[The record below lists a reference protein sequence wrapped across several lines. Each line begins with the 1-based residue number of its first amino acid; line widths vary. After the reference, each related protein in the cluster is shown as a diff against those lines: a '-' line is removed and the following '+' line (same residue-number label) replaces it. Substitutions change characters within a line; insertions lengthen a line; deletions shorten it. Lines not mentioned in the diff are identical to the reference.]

1 MGDARTE
8 RVSDVL
14 ARMSK
19 SEIMRKINEGI
30 PYRMGESIGLSES
43 YAKERGRADG
53 NICLW
58 CDEFFEKHYDMKT
71 LQPKPAASAA

>member
-8 RVSDVL
+8 RVVDVL
-14 ARMSK
+14 ARMSQ

-30 PYRMGESIGLSES
+30 PYRMGESIGVSEGQ
-43 YAKERGRADG
+43 ARERGRVDG

-58 CDEFFEKHYDMKT
+58 CDEFFEKHYDMEK
-71 LQPKPAASAA
+71 LQPRPACSAA